1 MTVNVDPATVV
12 AFLGVVSTGLL
23 GWFGYKRS
31 QKADTVAE
39 KAGAVEQIING
50 LNILVEN
57 LHELFLRRF
66 LETRSK
72 PQAAHSDGVTLQL
85 FDLPWMNCRHR
96 KPMIIRAVQGSQQ
109 RISY

>member
-12 AFLGVVSTGLL
+12 AFLGVISTGLL

-57 LHELFLRRF
+57 LQEDNKDLRSTVSELKNA
-66 LETRSK
+66 LEKALKERDDATK
-72 PQAAHSDGVTLQL
+72 DLKALQ
-85 FDLPWMNCRHR
+85 R
-96 KPMIIRAVQGSQQ
+96 KYGTASQ
-109 RISY
+109 

>member
-1 MTVNVDPATVV
+1 MTVNVDPATIV
-12 AFLGVVSTGLL
+12 AFLGVASTGLL

-57 LHELFLRRF
+57 LQEDNKDLRSTVTELKDA
-66 LETRSK
+66 LEKALKERDDAK
-72 PQAAHSDGVTLQL
+72 KDLKTLQ
-85 FDLPWMNCRHR
+85 R
-96 KPMIIRAVQGSQQ
+96 KYGTAS
-109 RISY
+109 

>member
-57 LHELFLRRF
+57 LQEDNKDLRSTVSELKDALEKALRERDDAKKD
-66 LETRSK
+66 LK
-72 PQAAHSDGVTLQL
+72 TLQ
-85 FDLPWMNCRHR
+85 R
-96 KPMIIRAVQGSQQ
+96 KYGTS
-109 RISY
+109 S

>member
-12 AFLGVVSTGLL
+12 AFLGVISTGLL

-57 LHELFLRRF
+57 LQEDNKDLRSTVSELKDA
-66 LETRSK
+66 LEKALKERDDAK
-72 PQAAHSDGVTLQL
+72 KDLKTLQ
-85 FDLPWMNCRHR
+85 R
-96 KPMIIRAVQGSQQ
+96 KYGTASQ
-109 RISY
+109 